1 MIFNKFLLKVCYK
14 ENILQYF
21 FLLFNHDPCKCEL
34 TGNFKL
40 AQNIFF
46 ILIYMI
52 VVVIVTTTILTM
64 KMMKISDN

>member
-1 MIFNKFLLKVCYK
+1 MIFNKFLLKVRYK

-40 AQNIFF
+40 AQNIF
-46 ILIYMI
+46 LY
-52 VVVIVTTTILTM
+52 
-64 KMMKISDN
+64 